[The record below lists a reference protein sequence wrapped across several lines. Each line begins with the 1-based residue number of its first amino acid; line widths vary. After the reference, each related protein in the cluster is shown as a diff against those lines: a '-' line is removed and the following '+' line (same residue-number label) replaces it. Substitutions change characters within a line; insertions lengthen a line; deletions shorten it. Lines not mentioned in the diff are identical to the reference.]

1 MVFGVEAPGRRAAQN
16 VLTEQSNLSHFALG
30 MADSPVGAFPIIFY
44 KHMLKPRTSKTRT
57 RIAYVQPLLEKAITF
72 TVKLLLYY

>member
-1 MVFGVEAPGRRAAQN
+1 MEFGVETSGRRAAQN

-44 KHMLKPRTSKTRT
+44 KHMLKH
-57 RIAYVQPLLEKAITF
+57 I
-72 TVKLLLYY
+72 